1 MTAGDGSYHAIEV
14 QYPLALNTDTY
25 QTVDRGVPVTQFLS
39 SRGVPLLS
47 SCPDPQSTL
56 EVRDLTGSAR
66 AITESE
72 GQNSKMGK
80 GGEASDLGESS
91 SAQRL
96 VHEDARFSPF
106 LADDFDVA
114 SFTSRV
120 LAGSHITAQ
129 AQSEQLREGVR
140 VLEAELATEVTGR
153 SKDLI
158 ANVRRMG
165 AAESSL
171 QDVVMSVGSL
181 QSALQRIRGESPPN
195 NLSTGMHGD
204 GGMHYAHT
212 ADRLL

>member
-1 MTAGDGSYHAIEV
+1 
-14 QYPLALNTDTY
+14 
-25 QTVDRGVPVTQFLS
+25 
-39 SRGVPLLS
+39 
-47 SCPDPQSTL
+47 
-56 EVRDLTGSAR
+56 
-66 AITESE
+66 
-72 GQNSKMGK
+72 MGK
-80 GGEASDLGESS
+80 GGEASDLGES

-181 QSALQRIRGESPPN
+181 QSALQRIRGEGLPS
-195 NLSTGMHGD
+195 NLTMHGD
-204 GGMHYAHT
+204 GGMHYGYAHT
-212 ADRLL
+212 ADRLLPPCQPSTDQSTGTPMH